1 MIMLSLSVLRRL
13 SITNEVRSKVTC
25 FCGVS
30 YCGGPLRKQNQMISC
45 KTVIGGVLFL
55 FFLFCFVLF
64 CFFIQNIWSS
74 KANNLYLT
82 SDLAMI
88 TY

>member
-55 FFLFCFVLF
+55 FFLFCF
-64 CFFIQNIWSS
+64 FIQNIWSS

>member
-1 MIMLSLSVLRRL
+1 MITSSLSVLLRL
-13 SITNEVRSKVTC
+13 SMTNEVRSKVTC

-30 YCGGPLRKQNQMISC
+30 YCGGPLRKQNQIISF
-45 KTVIGGVLFL
+45 KIVIGG
-55 FFLFCFVLF
+55 FFLV
-64 CFFIQNIWSS
+64 FFLAQNIWSS